1 MNDIVDKLGLVE
13 LPFLEILEEVL
24 WYEIRSQ
31 NQSTEEEIQRIVL
44 TYGRA
49 LKAAI
54 DLRAAIESEKEKK
67 NVNGQ

>member
-1 MNDIVDKLGLVE
+1 MNDIVDKLGLHEIPVLE
-13 LPFLEILEEVL
+13 LLDASI
-24 WYEIRSQ
+24 Q
-31 NQSTEEEIQRIVL
+31 NQKFVLSDEAREAIVL

-54 DLRAAIESEKEKK
+54 ELAKEKK

>member
-1 MNDIVDKLGLVE
+1 MNDVIDSLGLVE
-13 LPFLEILEEVL
+13 LPVLELLEEVL
-24 WYEIRSQ
+24 WYENQ
-31 NQSTEEEIQRIVL
+31 NTEEEIQRIVL

-54 DLRAAIESEKEKK
+54 DLRAAIELAKEKK